1 MASRIYEVSKPQQ
14 QFYSV
19 ERAGYVDVG
28 EAFFDVVTDMLQLG
42 FFQVKAIKFIDKQN
56 NPVVTNTWPVSERL
70 YTLSNAGTGYKS
82 GDKLYAVGGTL
93 TASTSARATITVTGI
108 NATTGAITAY
118 TVDTTGDYSVVPGP
132 AANVALSYATENTFL
147 TTSTL
152 TSNVV
157 DTNGASITVPTVV
170 TVSTSATD
178 AQVTT
183 LINTWVDQYGQNGG
197 GGTAGTRWPTD
208 GFWIDGTAETTFA
221 SVKIGSEIV
230 LRTGGANSS
239 IPPGTTITKKTQFN
253 RINGVTGTDRN
264 WTSSGYRSTVIET
277 TTPATRFETSN
288 PISLEPGDII
298 GFRGQLATID
308 NTVNERPKAWRAILE
323 STAAVDPLSDT
334 VGVFGN
340 VAATS
345 SNTTLLQVN
354 DLTTPN
360 AFNPVIYPGQRV
372 VSVLE
377 NGSVN
382 GFVTVVSVTKTG
394 STTANVV
401 LSSAQTF
408 SQANEPLR
416 FVFPD
421 DPQNWRIAI
430 DVRENLTNPVAGP
443 QKVEIYAGTS
453 LQLKDTGELTT
464 QFNESGSLPVDRAGL
479 MGAAPTGIPKTE
491 PYIENGTLKTVAFKE
506 TDANDPK
513 QGFLNREKRVGASS
527 TPGVAVYPLNYLLTM
542 TNRGIFLGMWEGN
555 WSTLQKTKAATDNF
569 FNWFLIQ
576 RPVNRNTGE
585 VLTTGVCPVFCIN
598 SVGYDYWKMIVREKD
613 VIHPTQGA
621 ADCASLLFNETTGT
635 ISTVTTPYRVPADA
649 HSQDN
654 FAIINST
661 TQISLTED
669 SKYLISLLHDLNTPR
684 FRYTEELDM
693 IGQTS
698 ADVCMAGNDLSMT
711 TYGESGP
718 RIYHAMPANNPYNS
732 GLRIV
737 VLKNIP

>member
-1 MASRIYEVSKPQQ
+1 
-14 QFYSV
+14 
-19 ERAGYVDVG
+19 
-28 EAFFDVVTDMLQLG
+28 MLQLG
-42 FFQVKAIKFIDKQN
+42 FFQVKAIKFIDKQS
-56 NPVVTNTWPVSERL
+56 NPVVINTWPVTERL
-70 YTLSNAGTGYKS
+70 YTLSNAGSGYKT

-93 TASTSARATITVTGI
+93 TNSTSSRATITVNSI
-108 NATTGAITAY
+108 NTTTGAITGY
-118 TVDTTGDYSVVPGP
+118 TVNTSGDYSVVPGP
-132 AANVALSYATENTFL
+132 AANVALSYATEGTML
-147 TTSTL
+147 KTYTMI
-152 TSNVV
+152 SNVADSDGSDIV
-157 DTNGASITVPTVV
+157 IPAINNSLPNG
-170 TVSTSATD
+170 TSYP
-178 AQVTT
+178 
-183 LINTWVDQYGQNGG
+183 NTWRNLWGSNGG
-197 GGTAGTRWPTD
+197 GGTSGTRWPTT
-208 GFWIDGTAETTFA
+208 GFWVGDNTFDD
-221 SVKIGSEIV
+221 VKVGSELV
-230 LRTGGANSS
+230 LLTGTSANSS
-239 IPPGTTITKKTQFN
+239 IPAGTTITKKTAFN
-253 RINGVTGTDRN
+253 RITGITNLGPSNDYVNRE
-264 WTSSGYRSTVIET
+264 S
-277 TTPATRFETSN
+277 TTPSTYFETSN
-288 PISLEPGDII
+288 PITLGLGDII

-308 NTVNERPKAWRAILE
+308 NTVIARPKAWRAILE

-408 SQANEPLR
+408 SQVNEPLR

-430 DVRENLTNPVAGP
+430 DVRENKTNPNAGP
-443 QKVEIYAGTS
+443 QKVEIYAGTR

-464 QFNESGSLPVDRAGL
+464 QFNESGSQPVDRAGL
-479 MGAAPTGIPKTE
+479 MGAAPTGAATTE
-491 PYIENGTLKTVAFKE
+491 PYIENGVSKTVAFKE

-527 TPGVAVYPLNYLLTM
+527 TPGVAVYPLNYLITM

-585 VLTTGVCPVFCIN
+585 VLTTGVCPVFCVN

-621 ADCASLLFNETTGT
+621 ADCKSLLFDETTGT

-669 SKYLISLLHDLNTPR
+669 SKYLISLIHDLNTPR